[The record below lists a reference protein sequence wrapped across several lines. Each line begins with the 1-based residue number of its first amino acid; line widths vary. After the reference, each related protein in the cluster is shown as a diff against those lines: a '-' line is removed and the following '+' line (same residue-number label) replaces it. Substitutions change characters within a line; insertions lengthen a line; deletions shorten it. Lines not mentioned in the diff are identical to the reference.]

1 MPQNWDW
8 NAENQL
14 SAEYWYGDNKEAL
27 ASVDRSS
34 EDIYGETGIWYL
46 ANHTAWKDW
55 VPTDV
60 RGRVEAAL
68 AR

>member
-8 NAENQL
+8 KAENQL

-46 ANHTAWKDW
+46 ANHT
-55 VPTDV
+55 P
-60 RGRVEAAL
+60 GRIGYQQTLGEEL
-68 AR
+68 KQR